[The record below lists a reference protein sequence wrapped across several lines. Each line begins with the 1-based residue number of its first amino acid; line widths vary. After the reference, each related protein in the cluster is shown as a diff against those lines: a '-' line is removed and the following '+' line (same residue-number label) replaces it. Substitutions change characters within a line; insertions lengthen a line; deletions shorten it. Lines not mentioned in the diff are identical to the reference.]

1 MINYTT
7 QIKQIK
13 KHYATVNAVNLF
25 NMTFKDDTIRIHVHV
40 CVCVCTDL
48 QGNDSDNSSHLHQQ

>member
-13 KHYATVNAVNLF
+13 KRYATVNAVNLF

-40 CVCVCTDL
+40 CVCTDL
-48 QGNDSDNSSHLHQQ
+48 QSYSDSSNLHQQ

>member
-13 KHYATVNAVNLF
+13 KRYATVNAVNLF

-40 CVCVCTDL
+40 CVCVY
-48 QGNDSDNSSHLHQQ
+48 

>member
-13 KHYATVNAVNLF
+13 KRYATVNAVNLF

-40 CVCVCTDL
+40 CVCVLTYRDY
-48 QGNDSDNSSHLHQQ
+48 SDNSSHLHQQ

>member
-13 KHYATVNAVNLF
+13 KRYATVNAVNLF

-40 CVCVCTDL
+40 CVCVLTY
-48 QGNDSDNSSHLHQQ
+48 NAMYSDNSSHLHQQ